1 MTNNKIMNIFCCDDI
16 RMLPE
21 AIQKVVLGDKERRDA
36 IYHQLLEAHGYDL
49 SYDWFQSL
57 YEEELSQRKK
67 MKQDFTPNSV
77 GVLASMLA
85 NNHKGTVHEP
95 TAGNGSMLIADWWCR
110 CKRLLP
116 WEHFPSEHMVDCW
129 ELSDRSIPILLLNLS
144 IRGMMGYVTHGD
156 VLEEEIKQRYILLN
170 RKDDTLAFSDVYKVN
185 CCDRLVRVQND

>member
-1 MTNNKIMNIFCCDDI
+1 MANNKIMQIFCCDDI

-21 AIQKVVLGDKERRDA
+21 AILKVVLGVKEQRDA
-36 IYHQLLEAHGYDL
+36 IYQQLLEAHRYDM

-77 GVLASMLA
+77 GVLASMIA
-85 NNHKGTVHEP
+85 NNHKGSVHEP
-95 TAGNGSMLIADWWCR
+95 TAGNGSMLIADWWQR
-110 CKRLLP
+110 CKRLFP

-156 VLEEEIKQRYILLN
+156 VLENEIKQRYILLN
-170 RKDDTLAFSDVYKVN
+170 SKDDTLAFSDVYKAT

>member
-1 MTNNKIMNIFCCDDI
+1 MTNNKIMQIFCCDDI
-16 RMLPE
+16 RILPE
-21 AIQKVVLGDKERRDA
+21 AILKVVLGDKERRNA
-36 IYHQLLEAHGYDL
+36 IYQQLLEAHRYDM

-77 GVLASMLA
+77 GVLASMIA
-85 NNHKGTVHEP
+85 NNHKGSVHEP
-95 TAGNGSMLIADWWCR
+95 TAGNGSMLIADWWQR

-156 VLEEEIKQRYILLN
+156 VLENEIKQRYILLN
-170 RKDDTLAFSDVYKVN
+170 SKDDTLAFSDVYKVN
-185 CCDRLVRVQND
+185 RRDRLVRVQND

>member
-1 MTNNKIMNIFCCDDI
+1 MANNKIMQIFCCDDI

-21 AIQKVVLGDKERRDA
+21 AILKVVLGVKEQRDA
-36 IYHQLLEAHGYDL
+36 IYQQLLEAHRYDM

-77 GVLASMLA
+77 GVLASMIA
-85 NNHKGTVHEP
+85 NNHKGSVHEP
-95 TAGNGSMLIADWWCR
+95 TAGNGSMLIADWWQR
-110 CKRLLP
+110 CKRLFP

-156 VLEEEIKQRYILLN
+156 VLENEIKQRYILLN
-170 RKDDTLAFSDVYKVN
+170 GKDDTLAFSDVYKVN

>member
-1 MTNNKIMNIFCCDDI
+1 MANNKIMQIFSCDDI
-16 RMLPE
+16 RVLPE
-21 AIQKVVLGDKERRDA
+21 AILKVVLGDKDRRDA
-36 IYHQLLEAHGYDL
+36 IYQQLLEAHRHDM

-77 GVLASMLA
+77 GVLASMIA
-85 NNHKGTVHEP
+85 NNHKGSVHEP
-95 TAGNGSMLIADWWCR
+95 TAGNGSMLIADWWQR
-110 CKRLLP
+110 CKRLFP

-156 VLEEEIKQRYILLN
+156 VLENEIKQRYILLN
-170 RKDDTLAFSDVYKVN
+170 SKDDTLAFSDVYKVN